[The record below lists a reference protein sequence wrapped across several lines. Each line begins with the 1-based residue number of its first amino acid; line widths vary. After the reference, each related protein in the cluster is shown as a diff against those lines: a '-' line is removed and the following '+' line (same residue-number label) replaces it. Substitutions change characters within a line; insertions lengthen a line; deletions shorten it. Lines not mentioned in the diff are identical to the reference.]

1 MTDPDIPR
9 HIKRDAQKLAY
20 DRTIEQINR
29 ICDTFGREPALLA
42 AVATSSMTAAF
53 LMLYCSA
60 RLQCG
65 EVPPHKLL
73 DVWRDAMSKEFDLM
87 QKGFNIAADF
97 TNMTPNERAKY
108 DA

>member
-20 DRTIEQINR
+20 DRTIESINR
-29 ICDTFGREPALLA
+29 ICDTFGRQPAMLA
-42 AVATSSMTAAF
+42 TVASSAMSAAF
-53 LMLYCSA
+53 LMMYCSA

-65 EVPPHKLL
+65 EVPPAKLL
-73 DVWRDAMSKEFDLM
+73 DAWRDTMSKEFDLM

-97 TNMTPNERAKY
+97 TNMSPKERSKY

>member
-20 DRTIEQINR
+20 DRTIESINR
-29 ICDTFGREPALLA
+29 ICDTFGREPAMLA
-42 AVATSSMTAAF
+42 TVASSSLSAAF

-65 EVPPHKLL
+65 NVPPAKLL
-73 DVWRDAMSKEFDLM
+73 DVWKETMNKEFDLM
-87 QKGFNIAADF
+87 QKGFNIAAEY
-97 TNMTPNERAKY
+97 TNMSPEERSRY

>member
-1 MTDPDIPR
+1 MSDPDIPR
-9 HIKRDAQKLAY
+9 HIKRDVQKLAY

-29 ICDTFGREPALLA
+29 ICDTFGREPAMLA
-42 AVATSSMTAAF
+42 AVASSAMSGAF

-65 EVPPHKLL
+65 EVPPAKLL
-73 DVWRDAMSKEFDLM
+73 DVWKETMQKEFDLM

-97 TNMTPNERAKY
+97 TKMSPEERSKY
-108 DA
+108 DS